1 MRFSTI
7 SIDSNHAALVET
19 ETMEVEDPNGGKLFP
34 GTRWSLVAQSREPE
48 AANRALSELC
58 QIYWYPVYAYIRSM
72 DKRHHVAQDLTQAFF
87 VSLLDREDFAK
98 ADPQR
103 GRLRTFLCVAVKRFV
118 ISAHREKTRLKRGG
132 GVFVLSIDAEEADGL
147 YRIEPR
153 EEETP
158 ETYFDRRWAT
168 TVIETAIAT
177 LKDEYASKGR
187 EKLFAAL
194 RPYLSSR
201 SGDERQDEVAAGLGI
216 KVGTLR
222 MAVNRLRQRYGELLR
237 STVADTLADPTKA
250 DEELGHLFEVFQR

>member
-1 MRFSTI
+1 M
-7 SIDSNHAALVET
+7 
-19 ETMEVEDPNGGKLFP
+19 
-34 GTRWSLVAQSREPE
+34 AQSRQPE

-58 QIYWYPVYAYIRSM
+58 RIYWYPVYAYIRSM
-72 DKRHHVAQDLTQAFF
+72 DKSHHDAQDLTQAFF
-87 VSLLDREDFAK
+87 ASLLDREDFAK

-118 ISAHREKTRLKRGG
+118 ISAYRERTRLKRGG
-132 GVFVLSIDAEEADGL
+132 GTFVFSIDAEEAEGL

-177 LKDEYASKGR
+177 LEDEYADKGR

-194 RPYLSSR
+194 RPYLSCR
-201 SGDERQDEVAAGLGI
+201 SGDERQEEVADALGI

-222 MAVNRLRQRYGELLR
+222 MAIARLRQRYGELLR
-237 STVADTLADPTKA
+237 ATVADTLSDPA
-250 DEELGHLFEVFQR
+250 RVEEELGHLVEAVQK